1 MYITVKATAKL
12 NLALDILGKRDDGY
26 HELETVMAMVDLAD
40 YLDFSLRLDGNIK
53 LESSSNAVPEDG
65 RNLIVKAGLLLQR
78 RFQVTKGAT
87 IKLDKKIP
95 ISAGMAGGSSDA
107 AATLHGLNQLW
118 ELNLSLD
125 ELAEIGAEIGSDV
138 SFCVYGG
145 VAMCN
150 GRGEKITPLPS
161 LPPCWVV
168 LAKPAISVST
178 RDVFSHIEV
187 NDIQHQHSEKM
198 LAAIASGDY
207 YQMVEALGN
216 DLEDYSLEKYAE
228 ISYLKKQF
236 EAFGADAVLMSG
248 TGPTVFAI
256 VKTEKK
262 AKRLYNSVSGFC
274 KNVHMV
280 RFLKPQ
286 FE

>member
-1 MYITVKATAKL
+1 MDITVKATAKL

-178 RDVFSHIEV
+178 RDVFSHLEV
-187 NDIQHQHSEKM
+187 NEIQHQHSEKM

-216 DLEDYSLEKYAE
+216 DLEYYSLEKYAD
-228 ISYLKKQF
+228 ISYL
-236 EAFGADAVLMSG
+236 
-248 TGPTVFAI
+248 
-256 VKTEKK
+256 
-262 AKRLYNSVSGFC
+262 
-274 KNVHMV
+274 
-280 RFLKPQ
+280 
-286 FE
+286 

>member
-1 MYITVKATAKL
+1 MDITVKATAKL

-178 RDVFSHIEV
+178 RDVFH
-187 NDIQHQHSEKM
+187 
-198 LAAIASGDY
+198 
-207 YQMVEALGN
+207 
-216 DLEDYSLEKYAE
+216 
-228 ISYLKKQF
+228 
-236 EAFGADAVLMSG
+236 
-248 TGPTVFAI
+248 T
-256 VKTEKK
+256 
-262 AKRLYNSVSGFC
+262 
-274 KNVHMV
+274 
-280 RFLKPQ
+280 
-286 FE
+286 

>member
-1 MYITVKATAKL
+1 MDITVKATAKL

-40 YLDFSLRLDGNIK
+40 YLDFSLRLDGDIK

-178 RDVFSHIEV
+178 RDVFSHLEV

>member
-1 MYITVKATAKL
+1 MDITVKATAKL

-178 RDVFSHIEV
+178 RDVFSHLEV
-187 NDIQHQHSEKM
+187 NEIQHQHSEKM

>member
-1 MYITVKATAKL
+1 MDITVKATAKL

-65 RNLIVKAGLLLQR
+65 RNLIVKAGLLLQH

-178 RDVFSHIEV
+178 RDVFSHLEV

>member
-1 MYITVKATAKL
+1 MDITVKATAKL

-178 RDVFSHIEV
+178 RDVFSHLEV

-236 EAFGADAVLMSG
+236 EAFGADSVLMSG

>member
-1 MYITVKATAKL
+1 MDITVKATAKL

-178 RDVFSHIEV
+178 RDVFSHLEV
-187 NDIQHQHSEKM
+187 NDIQHRHSEKM

>member
-1 MYITVKATAKL
+1 MDITVKATAKL

-107 AATLHGLNQLW
+107 AATLHGLKQLW

-178 RDVFSHIEV
+178 RDVFSHLEV

>member
-1 MYITVKATAKL
+1 MDITVKATAKL

-178 RDVFSHIEV
+178 RDVFSHLEV

-198 LAAIASGDY
+198 LAAISSGNY